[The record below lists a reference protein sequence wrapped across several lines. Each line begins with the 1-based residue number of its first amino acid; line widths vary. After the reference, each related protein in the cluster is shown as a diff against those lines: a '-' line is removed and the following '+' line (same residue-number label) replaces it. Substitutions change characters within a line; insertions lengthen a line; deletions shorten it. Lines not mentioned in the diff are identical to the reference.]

1 VTFTELQDCIAEVN
15 PDALYADGLEDAA
28 IGYTLNTH
36 GEHVVAYDYDR
47 CVEALVTRDGMSHE
61 GAEEYLSFNTLCA
74 YVGPHGPIYVK
85 VLR

>member
-1 VTFTELQDCIAEVN
+1 MTFTELQDWISEVN

-36 GEHVVAYDYDR
+36 GEHVVVYDYDK
-47 CVEALVTRDGMSHE
+47 CVEVLVSRDGMDPE
-61 GAEEYLSFNTLCA
+61 AADEYLGFNTLCA
-74 YVGPHGPIYVK
+74 YVGPHGPLYIK